1 MTMWLVIMWTVLAVT
16 VGAFVYVCSRL
27 KKLPRIQKISENRK
41 FKKNLVCILITA
53 GFFSG
58 CVLCF
63 DVINAMVCLL
73 YLALI
78 LGLVDFIFYGVQKI
92 FKKSV
97 SYYLVFA
104 TAFFITVG
112 ALTAGWHF
120 NHHVRQ
126 TSYFLKTPKNVPDMK
141 IIMFADSHIG
151 TTFDADGFERHLQTI
166 QNQNP
171 DAILIVGDFVDDD
184 TNKENMEKSVE
195 ALGKM
200 KTKYGVFFVSGNH
213 DKGYGRPE
221 RRGYGGF
228 ELLQKLRENGIKVL
242 KDESVLVAD
251 AFYFVGRRDFSEEKE
266 RKGRRKSMNEL
277 IENLN
282 RDKYILVLDHQPAD
296 YEHQIKAEVDLVLS
310 GHTHGGQLFPFNYVG
325 KWIGAND
332 KIYGHEKRQKTDF
345 IVTSGI
351 SDWAIKFKTG
361 TYSEYVVIH
370 IQKSK

>member
-1 MTMWLVIMWTVLAVT
+1 
-16 VGAFVYVCSRL
+16 
-27 KKLPRIQKISENRK
+27 
-41 FKKNLVCILITA
+41 
-53 GFFSG
+53 
-58 CVLCF
+58 
-63 DVINAMVCLL
+63 
-73 YLALI
+73 
-78 LGLVDFIFYGVQKI
+78 
-92 FKKSV
+92 
-97 SYYLVFA
+97 
-104 TAFFITVG
+104 
-112 ALTAGWHF
+112 
-120 NHHVRQ
+120 
-126 TSYFLKTPKNVPDMK
+126 
-141 IIMFADSHIG
+141 
-151 TTFDADGFERHLQTI
+151 
-166 QNQNP
+166 
-171 DAILIVGDFVDDD
+171 
-184 TNKENMEKSVE
+184 
-195 ALGKM
+195 M

-251 AFYFVGRRDFSEEKE
+251 EFYFVGRRDFSEEKE